1 MPTNQRKQRRQ
12 KAALKQATQSARE
25 VSRLTAKVEA
35 AEARAAGFEVRVV
48 ELEAELLTAKR
59 WATKVAALEAERDA
73 SDAALDR
80 ALGTIQGLEANI
92 SKLKFEYTALED
104 MNAAT
109 EKALADLRAQDADAA
124 KLRRRLQK
132 AKAQIGE
139 LQQKLSKERR
149 ASVPA

>member
-1 MPTNQRKQRRQ
+1 
-12 KAALKQATQSARE
+12 
-25 VSRLTAKVEA
+25 
-35 AEARAAGFEVRVV
+35 
-48 ELEAELLTAKR
+48 
-59 WATKVAALEAERDA
+59 LEAERDA

-109 EKALADLRAQDADAA
+109 EKALADLRTQDADAA